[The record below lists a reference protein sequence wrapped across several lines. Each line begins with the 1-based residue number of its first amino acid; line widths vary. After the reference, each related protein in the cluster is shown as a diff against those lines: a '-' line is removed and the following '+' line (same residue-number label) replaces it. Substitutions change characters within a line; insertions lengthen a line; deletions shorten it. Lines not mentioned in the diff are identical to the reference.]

1 MLIQLPPRKRTF
13 HQSDQ
18 FLNTEK
24 GMKWI
29 WTWRPGR
36 HSDIAWISWKIDIFY
51 LFKMFK
57 QRRDEVAWLRR
68 QRRNLDRHLMVER
81 SGVPRSLLGRSLLGR
96 YWVTIGHSKRL
107 QSTDL
112 YCSSSFSCL
121 LESPQQ
127 NDLQYKERF
136 EKKSMCTT
144 LRFFWVSQL

>member
-24 GMKWI
+24 GMKLI

-36 HSDIAWISWKIDIFY
+36 HSDIAWISWKIDRFY

-68 QRRNLDRHLMVER
+68 QRRNLDGHLMVER
-81 SGVPRSLLGRSLLGR
+81 SRVPRSLLGRSLLGR
-96 YWVTIGHSKRL
+96 YWTFKTSPIIGLVL
-107 QSTDL
+107 QQ
-112 YCSSSFSCL
+112 FVFL
-121 LESPQQ
+121 LERFRKSATKKSRVYIEP
-127 NDLQYKERF
+127 F
-136 EKKSMCTT
+136 EKKTMRTT